1 MTINPEDFR
10 EAARLDKEDL
20 LKSIE
25 AMKDS
30 FDGVEPGLAAIFE
43 EILKEQRSKLAPE
56 PDQEI
61 PELFRD

>member
-1 MTINPEDFR
+1 MTVNPEDFR

-25 AMKDS
+25 AMKDM
-30 FDGVEPGLAAIFE
+30 FEDDAPDVAVVFE
-43 EILKEQRSKLAPE
+43 EILKKQRSELAPE